1 MFLLLTHSY
10 KISNLP
16 LDIEEDDLRILLVR
30 QGVINQIKLYLD
42 NATGNKSGKAL
53 IIFAKPESVVTS
65 MYQFDNVDID
75 GYHIKV
81 VRGNSKLFDENLD
94 LIVAPGPAVTNNEV
108 EKPMKSV
115 EPPVDIVDNSE
126 SVEAV
131 HDDIDVDNFLN
142 SLL

>member
-1 MFLLLTHSY
+1 
-10 KISNLP
+10 
-16 LDIEEDDLRILLVR
+16 
-30 QGVINQIKLYLD
+30 
-42 NATGNKSGKAL
+42 
-53 IIFAKPESVVTS
+53 
-65 MYQFDNVDID
+65 
-75 GYHIKV
+75 V

-94 LIVAPGPAVTNNEV
+94 LIVAPGLAVTNNEV